1 MLSAGN
7 RRSTD
12 IKKLMHIVI
21 LSDTRVSEAFSLLIC
36 LDATKFILLSVIAL
50 LKTICLKIWGKP
62 LSKRVQNVHLV

>member
-12 IKKLMHIVI
+12 IKKLKHMDI
-21 LSDTRVSEAFSLLIC
+21 LGDTRVSEAFSLLIC
-36 LDATKFILLSVIAL
+36 LNATKFIFVSVVAL
-50 LKTICLKIWGKP
+50 IKTICLKIWGKP